1 MSLQIRRYHQADHA
15 QVLHLHKVALEAVS
29 AYAAPGPWD
38 DDLDDIE
45 RNYLGTGGKFL
56 VGVLGADLV
65 AMGALRGIDEDTA
78 ELKRMRVSPSR
89 QRQGLGRQ
97 MLHALEA
104 HARDLYQAYGYL
116 ETGRGELAG
125 LPALFLRKTLAPA
138 TIESALG
145 EAVNDRPGTAISE

>member
-56 VGVLGADLV
+56 VGVLGADLSRW
-65 AMGALRGIDEDTA
+65 ARCEAS
-78 ELKRMRVSPSR
+78 MRTPQNSN
-89 QRQGLGRQ
+89 
-97 MLHALEA
+97 A
-104 HARDLYQAYGYL
+104 
-116 ETGRGELAG
+116 
-125 LPALFLRKTLAPA
+125 
-138 TIESALG
+138 
-145 EAVNDRPGTAISE
+145 